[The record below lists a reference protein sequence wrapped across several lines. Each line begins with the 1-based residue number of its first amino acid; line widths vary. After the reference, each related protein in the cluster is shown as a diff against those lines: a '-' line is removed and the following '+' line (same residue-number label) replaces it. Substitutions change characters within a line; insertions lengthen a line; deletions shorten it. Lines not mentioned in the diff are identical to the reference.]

1 MDIMNRT
8 QVTMFVLSGLTDNE
22 KLIPFLFIFLLLLY
36 LMAIVGNIGIITLIC
51 NTSRLHSPMYYF
63 LGFLSLID
71 VFYSS
76 NITPK
81 MIFDLISVEKVITY
95 NCCALQLFLFGALG
109 GSENFLLS
117 TMSYD
122 RYVAI
127 CHPLHYV
134 SIMTRTKCFSLVS
147 VVFFVGFLQSS
158 VSIGCTF
165 SLQFCG
171 SNLID
176 HFYCDFQPLVKLSC
190 SDTFYCNM
198 MTRYIIGI
206 LTIVPFLAIIFSYL
220 FIIISVLRM
229 KSVEGIKKAFS
240 TCSSHLMCTSL
251 FYITLFITY
260 LHPPSNVITTQ
271 ERVTAV
277 FYVVVTP
284 MLNPLIYTLRNQE
297 IKRALSNKCIKKK
310 VSCDSFT

>member
-1 MDIMNRT
+1 MDLMNRT
-8 QVTMFVLSGLTDNE
+8 QVTMFVFSGLTNNE
-22 KLIPFLFIFLLLLY
+22 KLIPFLFVFVSLLY

-63 LGFLSLID
+63 LGFLSPID

-95 NCCALQLFLFGALG
+95 NGCALQFFFYAALG
-109 GSENFLLS
+109 ASENFLLY

-127 CHPLHYV
+127 CHTLRYV
-134 SIMTRTKCFSLVS
+134 SIMTTTKCVHLVS
-147 VVFFVGFLQSS
+147 VLFFIGFLQAS
-158 VSIGCTF
+158 VYTVCIFT
-165 SLQFCG
+165 LQFCG

-176 HFYCDFQPLVKLSC
+176 HFFCEFQPLVKLSC

-198 MTRYIIGI
+198 TTRYMVGI
-206 LTIVPFLAIIFSYL
+206 LTIVPFLAIIFSYM
-220 FIIISVLRM
+220 FIISSVLRM
-229 KSVEGIKKAFS
+229 KSVEGRKKAFS
-240 TCSSHLMCTSL
+240 TCSSHLMCASV
-251 FYITLFITY
+251 FYMTLFITY
-260 LHPPSNVITTQ
+260 LHPPSSVITTQ
-271 ERVTAV
+271 EKVNAI

-284 MLNPLIYTLRNQE
+284 MLNPLVYTLRNQE
-297 IKRALSNKCIKKK
+297 IKRALSKQCARVFFCIGL
-310 VSCDSFT
+310 V